1 MDVLFGG
8 LKNLL
13 LCVSDW
19 VSALVSLPLDL
30 PVGLLIGL
38 FFVILLWMFS
48 GVWAADIAELRGY
61 RPHKHLWIGLI
72 LPFIYP
78 ALLLAILKPVEGSQV
93 DMKRNKDAAKL
104 RKEAEIQ
111 AQKQA
116 EIAAKEEQ
124 RQMEDADP
132 TLWSKSRM
140 ERIAF
145 NADGTPAGPFLC
157 TLDDGQQ
164 FYVISIQSI
173 MDQVVILQL
182 ADENGTAG
190 PVLRFPY
197 ARITGMEIVEA

>member
-1 MDVLFGG
+1 MQGTESIQYRICVARA
-8 LKNLL
+8 LKRKLDTPL
-13 LCVSDW
+13 QGIRK
-19 VSALVSLPLDL
+19 SALSRYEQHD
-30 PVGLLIGL
+30 
-38 FFVILLWMFS
+38 F
-48 GVWAADIAELRGY
+48 E
-61 RPHKHLWIGLI
+61 
-72 LPFIYP
+72 
-78 ALLLAILKPVEGSQV
+78 
-93 DMKRNKDAAKL
+93 
-104 RKEAEIQ
+104 
-111 AQKQA
+111 
-116 EIAAKEEQ
+116 EEQ

-182 ADENGTAG
+182 ADENGAAG